1 MDLNIFTMYVNIMV
15 SASETDIIHFKPFF
29 NGSPLEGKIMATTT
43 IFGTSNENLQRANLT
58 LSMGLCGRYIDKV
71 LSASEEN
78 KLANNENSFSLFGIE
93 KVVDFKMIEEN
104 GQFIGVRVL
113 HSIPSKVWKT
123 RNGNEIGGE
132 RVLKMSTVWFVENH
146 SDLCHDDF
154 NARQAQI
161 TKIYKKAVKKSASE
175 ENKKTVK
182 VCCVLHK
189 ANGETKKIAKVFK
202 KVA

>member
-1 MDLNIFTMYVNIMV
+1 
-15 SASETDIIHFKPFF
+15 
-29 NGSPLEGKIMATTT
+29 MAN
-43 IFGTSNENLQRANLT
+43 IFGTSNKNLQRANLT
-58 LSMGLCGRYIDKV
+58 LSMGLCGRYIDKA
-71 LSASEEN
+71 LSAVEES
-78 KLANNENSFSLFGIE
+78 KLANNENDFSLFGIE

-104 GQFIGVRVL
+104 GQFIGAKVL

-132 RVLKMSTVWFVENH
+132 NVLKMSTVWFVENH

-161 TKIYKKAVKKSASE
+161 TKIYKKAVKKSDSD
-175 ENKKTVK
+175 KSRKTVK
-182 VCCVLHK
+182 VSAVLHK

>member
-1 MDLNIFTMYVNIMV
+1 
-15 SASETDIIHFKPFF
+15 
-29 NGSPLEGKIMATTT
+29 MATT
-43 IFGTSNENLQRANLT
+43 IFGTSNENLQRANLAI
-58 LSMGLCGRYIDKV
+58 SMGLCGRYIDKT
-71 LSASEEN
+71 LSATEEN

-104 GQFIGVRVL
+104 GQFVGVRVL

-175 ENKKTVK
+175 KSKKTVR
-182 VCCVLHK
+182 VACVLHK
-189 ANGETKKIAKVFK
+189 KESGEIKKIVKVIK

>member
-1 MDLNIFTMYVNIMV
+1 M
-15 SASETDIIHFKPFF
+15 
-29 NGSPLEGKIMATTT
+29 
-43 IFGTSNENLQRANLT
+43 
-58 LSMGLCGRYIDKV
+58 
-71 LSASEEN
+71 
-78 KLANNENSFSLFGIE
+78 FGIE

-161 TKIYKKAVKKSASE
+161 TKIYKKAIKKSDSE
-175 ENKKTVK
+175 KSRKTVK
-182 VCCVLHK
+182 VSAVLHK
-189 ANGETKKIAKVFK
+189 ANGETKKVVRVFK
-202 KVA
+202 KIA

>member
-1 MDLNIFTMYVNIMV
+1 MV
-15 SASETDIIHFKPFF
+15 SASKTDIIHFKPFF
-29 NGSPLEGKIMATTT
+29 NGSPLGGKIMAN
-43 IFGTSNENLQRANLT
+43 IFGTSNKNLQRANLT

-71 LSASEEN
+71 LSAKEEN
-78 KLANNENSFSLFGIE
+78 KLANNENDFSLFGIE

-104 GQFIGVRVL
+104 GQFIGAKVL
-113 HSIPSKVWKT
+113 HSAPSKVWKT

-175 ENKKTVK
+175 ESKKTVR
-182 VCCVLHK
+182 VACVLHK
-189 ANGETKKIAKVFK
+189 KESGETKKIVKVIK

>member
-1 MDLNIFTMYVNIMV
+1 
-15 SASETDIIHFKPFF
+15 
-29 NGSPLEGKIMATTT
+29 MATT
-43 IFGTSNENLQRANLT
+43 IFGTSNENLQRANLAI
-58 LSMGLCGRYIDKV
+58 SMGLCGRYIDKT

-78 KLANNENSFSLFGIE
+78 KLANNDNSFSLFGIE

-104 GQFIGVRVL
+104 GQFVGAKVL
-113 HSIPSKVWKT
+113 HSIPSKVWTT

-132 RVLKMSTVWFVENH
+132 RVLKISTIWFVENH

-182 VCCVLHK
+182 VHCVLHK
-189 ANGETKKIAKVFK
+189 KSGEAKKIVKIIK